1 MKKNILFLFSFLIA
15 KGITFLVPILL
26 ADILTKNDFGMLEY
40 ALAGVGMLLNSIIS
54 LGVPGAYP
62 YFILRKKEKNIE
74 EGFSLHP
81 LWLLF
86 TFLLNLLF
94 YHSFNFYGI
103 EIYMAV
109 NISYIIAVQKFY
121 STILKSQEKINKA
134 VLLEAGIYLIL
145 FSFLLGYFFNL
156 IQPNIFNISKA
167 ILSYAMF
174 WVSYSLYKFHKV
186 NKNQIFIKYKKIIS
200 FSIHLLLSSSF
211 LFLLTVSGRILS
223 KYFFD
228 YESAGIYGFYFR
240 LAAIVVL
247 IYQVISVRYFK
258 DLYTKSTSKLDFYF
272 SSFYLFIFTLS
283 ILLYFLSPYIMPY
296 FSNYFKETYSENRVV
311 FFILFCQMTMW
322 ISSALNS
329 SIVDREGLAK
339 ANNWYFLLLF
349 IISIVVLYF
358 YRNYLDLLSLTFIL
372 YSIFFIA
379 NITQFIVLR
388 SKNIIFKRSFISLT
402 FLYITSCIMLILM
415 N

>member
-1 MKKNILFLFSFLIA
+1 MKKNIFFLFSFLIA

-121 STILKSQEKINKA
+121 STILKSQERINKA
-134 VLLEAGIYLIL
+134 VLLEAGIYVIL

-167 ILSYAMF
+167 ILSYAML
-174 WVSYSLYKFHKV
+174 WVFCSLYKFYKV

-283 ILLYFLSPYIMPY
+283 ILLYFLSLYIMPY
-296 FSNYFKETYSENRVV
+296 FSNYFKETYSENRIV

-339 ANNWYFLLLF
+339 VNNWYFLGLLILF
-349 IISIVVLYF
+349 VMVLYLN
-358 YRNYLDLLSLTFIL
+358 RDYLTLLSLSFIL
-372 YSIFFIA
+372 YSLFFIA
-379 NITQFIVLR
+379 NITQFLTLR
-388 SKNIIFKRSFISLT
+388 TKKIIFKKSFISLT
-402 FLYITSCIMLILM
+402 FVYIASCILLILM
-415 N
+415 H

>member
-134 VLLEAGIYLIL
+134 VLLEAGIYVIL

-167 ILSYAMF
+167 ILSYAML
-174 WVSYSLYKFHKV
+174 WVFCSLYKFYKV

-296 FSNYFKETYSENRVV
+296 FSNYFKETYSENRIV

-339 ANNWYFLLLF
+339 VNNWYFLGLLILF
-349 IISIVVLYF
+349 VMVLYLN
-358 YRNYLDLLSLTFIL
+358 RDYLTLLSLSFIL
-372 YSIFFIA
+372 YSLFFIA
-379 NITQFIVLR
+379 NITQFLTLR
-388 SKNIIFKRSFISLT
+388 TKKIIFKKSFISLT
-402 FLYITSCIMLILM
+402 FVYIASCILLILM
-415 N
+415 H

>member
-1 MKKNILFLFSFLIA
+1 MKKNVFFLFSFFIA
-15 KGITFLVPILL
+15 KGITFLAPILL

-62 YFILRKKEKNIE
+62 YFILRTKEKNIE

-86 TFLLNLLF
+86 AFLLNLLF
-94 YHSFNFYGI
+94 YYGFNLYGI
-103 EIYMAV
+103 EIYMAA
-109 NISYIIAVQKFY
+109 NISYIIALQKFY

-134 VLLEAGIYLIL
+134 VLLEAGIYLLL
-145 FSFLLGYFFNL
+145 FSFLIGYFLKL
-156 IQPNIFNISKA
+156 IQPNIFNINIV
-167 ILSYAMF
+167 ILSYALF
-174 WVSYSLYKFHKV
+174 LVCYSLYKFFKV
-186 NKNQIFIKYKKIIS
+186 NKKQIFIKYRRIIS
-200 FSIHLLLSSSF
+200 FSIHLLFSSSF

-228 YESAGIYGFYFR
+228 YETTGVYGFYFR

-258 DLYTKSTSKLDFYF
+258 DLYTKSASKLDFYF

-283 ILLYFLSPYIMPY
+283 LLIYFLAPYIIPY
-296 FSNYFKETYSENRVV
+296 FSNYFKGTYSENRIV

-322 ISSALNS
+322 IASALNS

-339 ANNWYFLLLF
+339 VNNWYFLGLF
-349 IISIVVLYF
+349 IFSALGLYLH
-358 YRNYLDLLSLTFIL
+358 RDYLTLSSLTFIL
-372 YSIFFIA
+372 YSLFFIA
-379 NITQFIVLR
+379 NITQFLALR
-388 SKNIIFKRSFISLT
+388 TKKIIFKKSLLSLT
-402 FLYITSCIMLILM
+402 FVYITSCLMLILIS
-415 N
+415 

>member
-167 ILSYAMF
+167 ILSYALF

-228 YESAGIYGFYFR
+228 YESAGTYGFYFR
-240 LAAIVVL
+240 LSAIVVL

-283 ILLYFLSPYIMPY
+283 ILLYFLSLYIMPY

>member
-109 NISYIIAVQKFY
+109 NISYIIAIQKFY

-228 YESAGIYGFYFR
+228 YESAGTYGFYFR
-240 LAAIVVL
+240 LSAIVVL

>member
-1 MKKNILFLFSFLIA
+1 LKKNILFLFSFLIA
-15 KGITFLVPILL
+15 KGITFLVPISL

-86 TFLLNLLF
+86 AFLLNLLF

-145 FSFLLGYFFNL
+145 SSFLLGYFFNL

-174 WVSYSLYKFHKV
+174 WVSYSLYKFYKV

-211 LFLLTVSGRILS
+211 LFLLTLSGRILS

-228 YESAGIYGFYFR
+228 YETTGVYGFYFR

-283 ILLYFLSPYIMPY
+283 LLIYFLAPYIMPY
-296 FSNYFKETYSENRVV
+296 FSNYFKETYLENRIV

-322 ISSALNS
+322 IASALNS

-339 ANNWYFLLLF
+339 VNNWYFLGFF
-349 IISIVVLYF
+349 IFSALCLYLH
-358 YRNYLDLLSLTFIL
+358 RDYLTLLSLTFIL
-372 YSIFFIA
+372 YSLFFIA
-379 NITQFIVLR
+379 NITQFLALR
-388 SKNIIFKRSFISLT
+388 TKKIIFKKSLLSLT
-402 FLYITSCIMLILM
+402 FVYVTSCLMLILIS
-415 N
+415 

>member
-228 YESAGIYGFYFR
+228 YESAGTYGFYFR
-240 LAAIVVL
+240 LSAIVVL

-283 ILLYFLSPYIMPY
+283 ILLYFLSLYIMPY
-296 FSNYFKETYSENRVV
+296 FSNYFKETYSENRIV

>member
-228 YESAGIYGFYFR
+228 YESAGTYGFYFR
-240 LAAIVVL
+240 LSAIVVL

-283 ILLYFLSPYIMPY
+283 ILLYFLSLYIMPY

-339 ANNWYFLLLF
+339 VNNWYFLGLF
-349 IISIVVLYF
+349 ILSVMVLYLN
-358 YRNYLDLLSLTFIL
+358 RDYLTLLSLSFIL
-372 YSIFFIA
+372 YSLFFIA
-379 NITQFIVLR
+379 NITQFLTLR
-388 SKNIIFKRSFISLT
+388 TKKIIFKKSFLSLT
-402 FLYITSCIMLILM
+402 FVYITSCILLTLM
-415 N
+415 H

>member
-228 YESAGIYGFYFR
+228 YESAGTYGFYFR
-240 LAAIVVL
+240 LSAIVVL

>member
-134 VLLEAGIYLIL
+134 VLLEAGIYVIL

-167 ILSYAMF
+167 ILSYAML
-174 WVSYSLYKFHKV
+174 WVFCSLYKFYKV

-228 YESAGIYGFYFR
+228 YESAGTYGFYFR

-283 ILLYFLSPYIMPY
+283 ILLYFLSLYIMPY
-296 FSNYFKETYSENRVV
+296 FSNYFKETYSENRIV

-339 ANNWYFLLLF
+339 VNNWYFLGLLILF
-349 IISIVVLYF
+349 VMVLYLN
-358 YRNYLDLLSLTFIL
+358 RDYLTLLSLSFIL
-372 YSIFFIA
+372 YSLFFIA
-379 NITQFIVLR
+379 NITQFLTLR
-388 SKNIIFKRSFISLT
+388 TKKIIFKKSFISLT
-402 FLYITSCIMLILM
+402 FVYIASCILLILM
-415 N
+415 H

>member
-1 MKKNILFLFSFLIA
+1 MKKNIFFLFSFLIA
-15 KGITFLVPILL
+15 KGITFLVPIFL
-26 ADILTKNDFGMLEY
+26 ADLLTKNDFGILEY
-40 ALAGVGMLLNSIIS
+40 ALAGVGVLLNSIIS

-62 YFILRKKEKNIE
+62 YFILRKKDMSIK

-86 TFLLNLLF
+86 AFLLNLLF
-94 YHSFNFYGI
+94 YYCFNFYGL
-103 EIYMAV
+103 EIYMAA

-134 VLLEAGIYLIL
+134 VLLEAGIYLL
-145 FSFLLGYFFNL
+145 LLCFLLGYFFKTT
-156 IQPNIFNISKA
+156 QPNILNIN
-167 ILSYAMF
+167 ILILIYALF
-174 WVSYSLYKFHKV
+174 WVCYSIYAFLKV
-186 NKNQIFIKYKKIIS
+186 NKHQIFIKYRKIIS
-200 FSIHLLLSSSF
+200 FSIHLLISSSF

-228 YESAGIYGFYFR
+228 YETTGVYGFYYR

-258 DLYTKSTSKLDFYF
+258 DLYTKSTRKLDFYF
-272 SSFYLFIFTLS
+272 SLFYLFIFILS
-283 ILLYFLSPYIMPY
+283 IFIYFLSPYVMPY
-296 FSNYFKETYSENRVV
+296 LSNYFKETYSDNSIV
-311 FFILFCQMTMW
+311 FFIIFCQMTMW

-379 NITQFIVLR
+379 NITQYIVLR

>member
-1 MKKNILFLFSFLIA
+1 MKKNIFFLFSFLIA

-86 TFLLNLLF
+86 AFLLNLLF

-109 NISYIIAVQKFY
+109 NISYIIAIQKFY

-167 ILSYAMF
+167 ILSYALF
-174 WVSYSLYKFHKV
+174 WVSYSLYKFYKV

-283 ILLYFLSPYIMPY
+283 ILLYFLSLYIMPY
-296 FSNYFKETYSENRVV
+296 FSNYFKETYSENRIV

-339 ANNWYFLLLF
+339 VNNWYFLGLF
-349 IISIVVLYF
+349 ILSVMVLYLN
-358 YRNYLDLLSLTFIL
+358 RDYLTLLSLSFIL
-372 YSIFFIA
+372 YSLFFIA
-379 NITQFIVLR
+379 NITQFLTLR
-388 SKNIIFKRSFISLT
+388 TKKIIFKKSFLSLT
-402 FLYITSCIMLILM
+402 FVYITSCILLTLM
-415 N
+415 H

>member
-1 MKKNILFLFSFLIA
+1 MKKNISFLFSFLIA

-86 TFLLNLLF
+86 AFLLNLLF

-121 STILKSQEKINKA
+121 STILKSQDKINKA

-174 WVSYSLYKFHKV
+174 WVSYSLYKFYKV

-228 YESAGIYGFYFR
+228 YESAGTYGFYFR

-339 ANNWYFLLLF
+339 VNNWYFLGLF
-349 IISIVVLYF
+349 ILSILMLYL
-358 YRNYLDLLSLTFIL
+358 YRDYLTLLSLTFIL
-372 YSIFFIA
+372 YSLFFMA
-379 NITQFIVLR
+379 NITQLLALR
-388 SKNIIFKRSFISLT
+388 TKKIIFKKSFLSLT
-402 FLYITSCIMLILM
+402 FVYIASCLMLILIS
-415 N
+415 

>member
-121 STILKSQEKINKA
+121 STILKSQERINKA
-134 VLLEAGIYLIL
+134 VLLEAGIYVIL

-167 ILSYAMF
+167 ILSYAML
-174 WVSYSLYKFHKV
+174 WVFCSLYKFYKV

-283 ILLYFLSPYIMPY
+283 ILLYFLSLYIMPY
-296 FSNYFKETYSENRVV
+296 FSNYFKETYSENRIV

-339 ANNWYFLLLF
+339 VNNWYFLGLLILF
-349 IISIVVLYF
+349 VMVLYLN
-358 YRNYLDLLSLTFIL
+358 RDYLTLLSLSFIL
-372 YSIFFIA
+372 YSLFFIA
-379 NITQFIVLR
+379 NITQFLTLR
-388 SKNIIFKRSFISLT
+388 TKKIIFKKSFISLT
-402 FLYITSCIMLILM
+402 FVYIASCILLILM
-415 N
+415 H

>member
-134 VLLEAGIYLIL
+134 VLLEAGIYVIL

-167 ILSYAMF
+167 ILSYAML
-174 WVSYSLYKFHKV
+174 WVFCSLYKFYKV

-228 YESAGIYGFYFR
+228 YESAGTYGFYFR

-296 FSNYFKETYSENRVV
+296 FSNYFKETYSENRIV

-339 ANNWYFLLLF
+339 VNNWYFLGLLILF
-349 IISIVVLYF
+349 VMVLYLN
-358 YRNYLDLLSLTFIL
+358 RDYLTLLSLSFIL
-372 YSIFFIA
+372 YSLFFIA
-379 NITQFIVLR
+379 NITQFLTLR
-388 SKNIIFKRSFISLT
+388 TKKIIFKKSFISLT
-402 FLYITSCIMLILM
+402 FVYIASCILLILM
-415 N
+415 H

>member
-86 TFLLNLLF
+86 AFLLNLLF

-134 VLLEAGIYLIL
+134 VLLEAGIYVIL

-167 ILSYAMF
+167 ILSYAML
-174 WVSYSLYKFHKV
+174 WVFCSLYKFYKV

-283 ILLYFLSPYIMPY
+283 ILLYFLSLYIMPY
-296 FSNYFKETYSENRVV
+296 FSNYFKETYSENRIV

-339 ANNWYFLLLF
+339 VNNWYFLGLF
-349 IISIVVLYF
+349 ILSILMLYL
-358 YRNYLDLLSLTFIL
+358 YRDYLTLLSLTFIL
-372 YSIFFIA
+372 YSLFFIA
-379 NITQFIVLR
+379 NITQFLALR
-388 SKNIIFKRSFISLT
+388 TKKIIFKKSFFSLT
-402 FLYITSCIMLILM
+402 FVYITSCILLILM
-415 N
+415 Y

>member
-1 MKKNILFLFSFLIA
+1 LKKNILFLFSFLIA

-134 VLLEAGIYLIL
+134 VLLEAGIYVIL

-167 ILSYAMF
+167 ILSYAML
-174 WVSYSLYKFHKV
+174 WVFCSLYKFYKV

-283 ILLYFLSPYIMPY
+283 ILLYFLSLYIMPY
-296 FSNYFKETYSENRVV
+296 FSNYFKETYSENRIV

-339 ANNWYFLLLF
+339 VNNWYFLGLLILF
-349 IISIVVLYF
+349 VMVLYLN
-358 YRNYLDLLSLTFIL
+358 RDYLTLLSLSFIL
-372 YSIFFIA
+372 YSLFFIA
-379 NITQFIVLR
+379 NITQFLTLR
-388 SKNIIFKRSFISLT
+388 TKKIIFKKSFLSLT
-402 FLYITSCIMLILM
+402 FVYIASCILLILM
-415 N
+415 H

>member
-1 MKKNILFLFSFLIA
+1 MKKNIFFLFSFLIA

-86 TFLLNLLF
+86 AFLLNLLF

-174 WVSYSLYKFHKV
+174 WVSYSLYKFYKV

-228 YESAGIYGFYFR
+228 YESAGTYGFYFR

-296 FSNYFKETYSENRVV
+296 FSNYFKETFSENRIV

-339 ANNWYFLLLF
+339 VNNWYFLGLF
-349 IISIVVLYF
+349 ILSILMLYL
-358 YRNYLDLLSLTFIL
+358 YRDYLTLLSLTFIL
-372 YSIFFIA
+372 YSLFFIA
-379 NITQFIVLR
+379 NITQFLALR
-388 SKNIIFKRSFISLT
+388 TKKIIFKKSFFSLT
-402 FLYITSCIMLILM
+402 FVYITSCILLILM
-415 N
+415 Y

>member
-1 MKKNILFLFSFLIA
+1 MKKNIFFLFSFLIA

-86 TFLLNLLF
+86 AFLLNLLF

-174 WVSYSLYKFHKV
+174 WVSYSLYKFYKV

-228 YESAGIYGFYFR
+228 YESAGTYGFYFR

-296 FSNYFKETYSENRVV
+296 FSNYFKETFSENRIV

-339 ANNWYFLLLF
+339 VNNWYFLGLLILF
-349 IISIVVLYF
+349 VMVLYLN
-358 YRNYLDLLSLTFIL
+358 RDYLTLLSLSFIL
-372 YSIFFIA
+372 YSLFFIA
-379 NITQFIVLR
+379 NITQFLTLR
-388 SKNIIFKRSFISLT
+388 TKKIIFKKSFLSLT
-402 FLYITSCIMLILM
+402 FVYIASCILLILM
-415 N
+415 H

>member
-121 STILKSQEKINKA
+121 STILKSQERINKA
-134 VLLEAGIYLIL
+134 VLLEAGIYVIL

-167 ILSYAMF
+167 ILSYAML
-174 WVSYSLYKFHKV
+174 WVFCSLYKFYKV
-186 NKNQIFIKYKKIIS
+186 NKNQIFIKYKKE
-200 FSIHLLLSSSF
+200 
-211 LFLLTVSGRILS
+211 R
-223 KYFFD
+223 
-228 YESAGIYGFYFR
+228 
-240 LAAIVVL
+240 
-247 IYQVISVRYFK
+247 
-258 DLYTKSTSKLDFYF
+258 
-272 SSFYLFIFTLS
+272 
-283 ILLYFLSPYIMPY
+283 
-296 FSNYFKETYSENRVV
+296 
-311 FFILFCQMTMW
+311 
-322 ISSALNS
+322 
-329 SIVDREGLAK
+329 
-339 ANNWYFLLLF
+339 
-349 IISIVVLYF
+349 
-358 YRNYLDLLSLTFIL
+358 
-372 YSIFFIA
+372 
-379 NITQFIVLR
+379 
-388 SKNIIFKRSFISLT
+388 
-402 FLYITSCIMLILM
+402 
-415 N
+415 

>member
-26 ADILTKNDFGMLEY
+26 ADILTKNYFGMLEY

-167 ILSYAMF
+167 ILSYALF
-174 WVSYSLYKFHKV
+174 WVSYSLYKFYKV

-283 ILLYFLSPYIMPY
+283 ILLYFLSLYIMPY
-296 FSNYFKETYSENRVV
+296 FSNYFKETYSENRIV

-339 ANNWYFLLLF
+339 VNNWYFLGLF
-349 IISIVVLYF
+349 ILSVMVLYLN
-358 YRNYLDLLSLTFIL
+358 RDYLTLLSLSFIL
-372 YSIFFIA
+372 YSLFFIA
-379 NITQFIVLR
+379 NITQFLTLR
-388 SKNIIFKRSFISLT
+388 TKKIIFKKSFLSLT
-402 FLYITSCIMLILM
+402 FVYITSCILLTLM
-415 N
+415 H

>member
-86 TFLLNLLF
+86 AFLLNLLF

-174 WVSYSLYKFHKV
+174 WVSYSLYKFYKV

-228 YESAGIYGFYFR
+228 YESAGTYGFYFR

-296 FSNYFKETYSENRVV
+296 FSNYFKETFSENRIV

-339 ANNWYFLLLF
+339 VNNWYFLGLF
-349 IISIVVLYF
+349 ILSILMLYL
-358 YRNYLDLLSLTFIL
+358 YRDYLTLLSLTFIL
-372 YSIFFIA
+372 YSLFFIA
-379 NITQFIVLR
+379 NITQFLALR
-388 SKNIIFKRSFISLT
+388 TKKIIFKKSFFSLT
-402 FLYITSCIMLILM
+402 FVYITSCILLILM
-415 N
+415 Y

>member
-1 MKKNILFLFSFLIA
+1 LKKNILFLFSFLIA

-134 VLLEAGIYLIL
+134 VLLEAGIYVIL

-167 ILSYAMF
+167 ILSYAML
-174 WVSYSLYKFHKV
+174 WVFCSLYKFYKV

-283 ILLYFLSPYIMPY
+283 ILLYFLSLYIMPY
-296 FSNYFKETYSENRVV
+296 FSNYFKETYSENRIV

-339 ANNWYFLLLF
+339 VNNWYFLGLLILF
-349 IISIVVLYF
+349 VMVLYLN
-358 YRNYLDLLSLTFIL
+358 RDYLTLLSLSFIL
-372 YSIFFIA
+372 YSLFFIA
-379 NITQFIVLR
+379 NITQFLTLR
-388 SKNIIFKRSFISLT
+388 TKKIIFKKSFISLT
-402 FLYITSCIMLILM
+402 FVYIASCILLILM
-415 N
+415 H

>member
-121 STILKSQEKINKA
+121 STILKSQERINKA
-134 VLLEAGIYLIL
+134 VLLEAGIYVIL

-174 WVSYSLYKFHKV
+174 WVSYSLYKFYKV

-283 ILLYFLSPYIMPY
+283 ILLYFLSLYIMPY
-296 FSNYFKETYSENRVV
+296 FSNYFKETYSENRIV

-339 ANNWYFLLLF
+339 VNNWYFLGLLILF
-349 IISIVVLYF
+349 VMVLYLN
-358 YRNYLDLLSLTFIL
+358 RDYLTLLSLSFIL
-372 YSIFFIA
+372 YSLFFIA
-379 NITQFIVLR
+379 NITQFLTLR
-388 SKNIIFKRSFISLT
+388 TKKIIFKKSFISLT
-402 FLYITSCIMLILM
+402 FVYIASCILLILM
-415 N
+415 H

>member
-86 TFLLNLLF
+86 AFLLNLLF

-228 YESAGIYGFYFR
+228 YESAGTYGFYFR
-240 LAAIVVL
+240 LSAIVVL

-339 ANNWYFLLLF
+339 VNNWYFLGLF
-349 IISIVVLYF
+349 ILSVMVLYLN
-358 YRNYLDLLSLTFIL
+358 RDYLTLLSLSFIL
-372 YSIFFIA
+372 YSLFFIA
-379 NITQFIVLR
+379 NITQFLTLR
-388 SKNIIFKRSFISLT
+388 TKKIIFKKSFLSLT
-402 FLYITSCIMLILM
+402 FVYITSCILLTLM
-415 N
+415 H

>member
-134 VLLEAGIYLIL
+134 VLLEAGIYVIL

-167 ILSYAMF
+167 ILSYAML
-174 WVSYSLYKFHKV
+174 WVFCSLYKFYKV

-283 ILLYFLSPYIMPY
+283 ILLYFLSLYIMPY
-296 FSNYFKETYSENRVV
+296 FSNYFKETYSENRIV

-339 ANNWYFLLLF
+339 VNNWYFLGLLILF
-349 IISIVVLYF
+349 VMVLYLN
-358 YRNYLDLLSLTFIL
+358 RDYLTLLSLSFIL
-372 YSIFFIA
+372 YSLFFIA
-379 NITQFIVLR
+379 NITQFLTLR
-388 SKNIIFKRSFISLT
+388 TKKIIFKKSFLSLT
-402 FLYITSCIMLILM
+402 FVYIASCILLILM
-415 N
+415 H